1 MEENKEKIGKVS
13 TEDKSVGK
21 KKKINYWMIS
31 SIVLG
36 ILLILSL
43 IFPINLTGFA
53 NKNKVGEKAVN
64 FINNYLLST
73 GMAELKG
80 VSEERGLYKLELNVN
95 GQDFESYVTKDGKL
109 LFTSGI
115 DLDQE
120 INVPS
125 SDSNKKIDVSID
137 DDPVKGDKNAPVT
150 IIEFSDFQCP
160 FCGKFFKETFGQIDE
175 KYIKTGKVKMVF
187 RDFPLSFHENAQK
200 SAEAAEC
207 ADEQGKFWEY
217 HDMLFENQEKLSV
230 EDLKRY
236 AVELGLDKD
245 KFDSCLDSEKYKDEV
260 KKDFSDGQKYGVSGT
275 PAFFINGKLVSGAQ
289 PFSAFEKVIEA
300 ELG

>member
-73 GMAELKG
+73 GSAELKG
-80 VSEERGLYKLELNVN
+80 VSEESGLYKLELNVN

-109 LFTSGI
+109 LFTSGV
-115 DLDQE
+115 DLNQE

-125 SDSNKKIDVSID
+125 SDSNKKIDVSVD

>member
-13 TEDKSVGK
+13 TEDKSAGE

-73 GMAELKG
+73 GSAELKG
-80 VSEERGLYKLELNVN
+80 VSEESGLYKLELNVN

-109 LFTSGI
+109 LFTSGV
-115 DLDQE
+115 DLNQE

-125 SDSNKKIDVSID
+125 SDSNKKIDVSVD

>member
-80 VSEERGLYKLELNVN
+80 VSEESGLYKLELNVN